1 MRMTSKAIYNAYLI
15 GCKLAEINN
24 ANQLAEAMSNQDDRE
39 IDNLQEKVPDST
51 SLMTGD
57 SQYKNGDS
65 WGHKVE
71 LFMPSNMGVP
81 SR

>member
-1 MRMTSKAIYNAYLI
+1 MTSKAIYNAYLI

-24 ANQLAEAMSNQDDRE
+24 ATQLAEAMSNQDDME